1 MVTLWDGNGN
11 NQHTSHHTSHHRLT
25 TQMQMRLYTF
35 IQEDMTVFF
44 EILVKCSSSTCMIT
58 WRIHHPGRESDSPIF
73 NWGYIWLDVEI
84 QTEKSCLTQPLHLRS
99 RQEGRGQPCL
109 NSIQT
114 MTGRHKTHWV
124 DWKRKFYQCVCV
136 KPVSNESPHCDLRW
150 TRACLHMS
158 HSN

>member
-44 EILVKCSSSTCMIT
+44 EILVKCNSSTCMIT
-58 WRIHHPGRESDSPIF
+58 WRIRHPGRESDSPIF

-109 NSIQT
+109 NKHPDNDRQT
-114 MTGRHKTHWV
+114 QNTLGGLKKEVLPMCLCQT
-124 DWKRKFYQCVCV
+124 CVNWITTLWL
-136 KPVSNESPHCDLRW
+136 KMDTSLPSYES
-150 TRACLHMS
+150 
-158 HSN
+158 